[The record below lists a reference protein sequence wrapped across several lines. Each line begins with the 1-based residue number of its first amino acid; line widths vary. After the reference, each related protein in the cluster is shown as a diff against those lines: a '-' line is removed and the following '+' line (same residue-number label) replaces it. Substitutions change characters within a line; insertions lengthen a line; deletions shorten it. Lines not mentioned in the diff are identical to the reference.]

1 MASGEQGCVTPR
13 GLHHAG
19 VVVSDLAVS
28 VPWYSEMFGARPGLA
43 VDHDELSLVMLEL
56 PNTCIELVVHRPPG
70 DDRLPG
76 ATDLGAGH
84 VALAIDDVEDAHARL
99 AARGVAFASAPER
112 IPDNSGA
119 VWVIAFCL
127 DPDGNRIELIQAP

>member
-1 MASGEQGCVTPR
+1 MALSEQGCVAPR

-28 VPWYSEMFGARPGLA
+28 VPWYEEMFGARETLA

-56 PNTCIELVVHRPPG
+56 SNTAIELVVHRPPG
-70 DDRLPG
+70 SNRLPG
-76 ATDLGAGH
+76 PTDLGAGH
-84 VALAIDDVEDAHARL
+84 VALAIDDVEEAHARL
-99 AARGVAFASAPER
+99 AARGVAFASAPAR

-119 VWVIAFCL
+119 IWVIAFCL